1 MPKILKDIDV
11 VGNLKA
17 TTKSFLIN
25 HPSKNKNGW
34 QLQYGSLES
43 PYHGIRLT
51 GNSYV
56 SRTHRIVCLPDYIDD
71 LIYNE
76 NINIQIT
83 NIGHDKIIYIDDI
96 DLKSK
101 LFRVKT
107 KLRFYDT
114 NSYKFFWS
122 FTGIRKDVARIIVE
136 IDPLEGS

>member
-1 MPKILKDIDV
+1 MSKILKDIDV

-25 HPSKNKNGW
+25 HPSKDKEGW
-34 QLQYGSLES
+34 KLQYGSLES

-56 SRTHRIVCLPDYIDD
+56 SKTHGIVYLPEYIDD

-76 NINIQIT
+76 DINIQIT
-83 NIGHDKIIYIDDI
+83 NIGHNKIIYVDEV
-96 DLKSK
+96 DLEFK

-107 KLRFYDT
+107 KLRFYDS
-114 NSYKFFWS
+114 NSYRFFWS
-122 FTGIRKDVARIIVE
+122 FTGIRKDVDRIIVE

>member
-1 MPKILKDIDV
+1 
-11 VGNLKA
+11 
-17 TTKSFLIN
+17 
-25 HPSKNKNGW
+25 
-34 QLQYGSLES
+34 
-43 PYHGIRLT
+43 
-51 GNSYV
+51 
-56 SRTHRIVCLPDYIDD
+56 LPDYIDD